1 VIHPIKVTMTQYHY
15 ILILVV
21 ATQLVDGFTI
31 LHQSIKYRNIQ
42 TYPIRR
48 KTTYNEQILSSLF
61 AGVDDDSN
69 SNIDEDLAEVQD
81 NFDGKGFAG
90 YLAPYAVALV
100 GSIAVTAAFVKF
112 VLLDY

>member
-1 VIHPIKVTMTQYHY
+1 MTQYH
-15 ILILVV
+15 ILLILVI

-31 LHQSIKYRNIQ
+31 LHQSIKCIKVQ
-42 TYPIRR
+42 IYPIRR
-48 KTTYNEQILSSLF
+48 KTTHNERILSSLF

-69 SNIDEDLAEVQD
+69 SVDEDLAEVQD

-90 YLAPYAVALV
+90 YLAPYAVALI